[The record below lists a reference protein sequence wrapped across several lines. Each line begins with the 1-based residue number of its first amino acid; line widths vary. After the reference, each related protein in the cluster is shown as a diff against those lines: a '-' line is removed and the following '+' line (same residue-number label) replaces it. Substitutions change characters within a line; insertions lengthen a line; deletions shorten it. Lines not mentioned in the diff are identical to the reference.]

1 LLDLLS
7 RGKLAHEHL
16 AIPCRKPPTAPQ
28 KGEAQSEEWRIF
40 RRAFRGGGDLHG
52 WLKWWA
58 YDWLTATAGAPAEFE
73 VSFKG
78 YGRVDV
84 HSKELSVFLECGN
97 TSPSHTLFAL
107 RGNLC
112 SRFIVLPFQRA
123 AIENAVLSCVRKPE
137 AVSFSLVQTQ

>member
-16 AIPCRKPPTAPQ
+16 AIPCRKRPDAPKKREVQ
-28 KGEAQSEEWRIF
+28 NEEWRIF